1 MWYRDTHLH
10 TLILAHDASQLQ
22 ITFDLL
28 SNLLEAVNN
37 GHCGDGMDTTQDVKS
52 HIHQTLR
59 KQESDMISQTQLKER
74 NFMT

>member
-1 MWYRDTHLH
+1 MWYRDAHLH
-10 TLILAHDASQLQ
+10 TLILAHDAGKLQ

-28 SNLLEAVNN
+28 SNLLEAVND

-52 HIHQTLR
+52 HIHQTLG
-59 KQESDMISQTQLKER
+59 KQECDMILQKQLKEK